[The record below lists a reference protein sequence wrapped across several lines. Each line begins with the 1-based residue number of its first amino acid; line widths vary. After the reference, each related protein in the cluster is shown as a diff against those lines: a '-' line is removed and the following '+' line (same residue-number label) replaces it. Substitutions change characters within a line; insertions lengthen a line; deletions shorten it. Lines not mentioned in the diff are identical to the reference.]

1 MFRQR
6 KSLAFTA
13 INSEYLR
20 RFMPSE
26 QIFPETNRWV
36 CLNLVPKVFW
46 MFKIWQCLATWQP
59 GTEFSRQNTPQS
71 EIYKDFDGK
80 AYSIQKG
87 RMDVCSELPSDTERY
102 FGFVV

>member
-36 CLNLVPKVFW
+36 CLNLAPKVFW
-46 MFKIWQCLATWQP
+46 MFKIWQCLDTWQP
-59 GTEFSRQNTPQS
+59 GTDFSRLNTPQS

-80 AYSIQKG
+80 AYSNVQKAEWMFVQNCQAIQKG
-87 RMDVCSELPSDTERY
+87 ISVL
-102 FGFVV
+102 